1 MFWLFLFLWLVYA
14 QSLNVQVL
22 AVGVVLSAALY
33 WFAKSRVHSY
43 RPLPLPVAI
52 RNIPLVVAYAFA
64 LVREVIRASIVIMRL
79 IYSRQ
84 IEIDPLLVYF
94 SSDLHN
100 RLEQVV
106 LANEIILTPGTTV
119 IGLEDGEFC
128 VHSLTEGLVDDV
140 DTSVFVRYL
149 QQFEERRAEYEA
161 RHGGLR
167 GAD

>member
-14 QSLNVQVL
+14 QSLDVQVV
-22 AVGVVLSAALY
+22 AAGVVLSAALY

-52 RNIPLVVAYAFA
+52 RNIPDVIGYAFA
-64 LVREVIRASIVIMRL
+64 LIVEVIRSSIVIMRL
-79 IYSRQ
+79 IYSRT

-94 SSDLHN
+94 SSNLHN

-128 VHSLTEGLVDDV
+128 VHSLTEGLVADV
-140 DTSVFVRYL
+140 DSSVFVRYL
-149 QQFEERRAEYEA
+149 QKFEQRRDAYEA
-161 RHGGLR
+161 RRGGSHGT
-167 GAD
+167 D